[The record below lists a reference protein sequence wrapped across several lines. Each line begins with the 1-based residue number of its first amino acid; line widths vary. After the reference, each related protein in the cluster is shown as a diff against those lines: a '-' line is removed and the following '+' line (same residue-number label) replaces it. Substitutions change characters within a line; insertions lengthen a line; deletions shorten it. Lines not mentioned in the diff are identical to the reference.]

1 MAKAQLQKVI
11 GKNHVSNSDVELF
24 LTSDALDFV
33 VLVLNYFPSQKGLF
47 SSFCS
52 SKKSNTHCIL

>member
-1 MAKAQLQKVI
+1 MAKAQLQNVI

-33 VLVLNYFPSQKGLF
+33 VLVLNYFPSQKELF